1 MSDSGS
7 QPAPPD
13 DAAAASTADNEEEE
27 CCAICLDALNDEVGR
42 PETCRHRFHL
52 SCLLEWARINTLCP
66 YCKGAF
72 SAVIGDDGNRTDIA
86 PVADDDDDDS
96 ESEDEDVCAACGYG
110 GELLICDGD
119 GEDCVGLLH
128 VACAGLDDVPEGEWF
143 CGPCGLCVI
152 FQRPPRERRISSF

>member
-1 MSDSGS
+1 MADGVENS
-7 QPAPPD
+7 QGI
-13 DAAAASTADNEEEE
+13 DAAAASTTGGATTTVADAADETEDE

-66 YCKGAF
+66 YCKGEF
-72 SAVIGDDGNRTDIA
+72 RAVIGDDGGRTDIA
-86 PVADDDDDDS
+86 PVEDEDS
-96 ESEDEDVCAACGYG
+96 ESESEEDEDVCAACGYG

-143 CGPCGLCVI
+143 CGPCEA
-152 FQRPPRERRISSF
+152 RPQKG